1 MNAKTNYTLVGAFVL
16 VSIALMTYFVIWML
30 QPAQKQELQDYRIEF
45 GESVSGLN
53 VDSPVKYRGVTVG
66 KVRAIRISPKNV
78 EKIEVL
84 ISVLKSTPVKVDTVA
99 TLKSQGIT
107 GLSYIDLSRGS
118 EAAPPLQAAND
129 EIPVIPSAPSFF
141 VTLERSFGSVSENL
155 PELLLRIKTLLGDE
169 NQQEVTRFL
178 HHIANVAEKTD
189 NALTEERFT
198 HFDTTV
204 VRIGQLA
211 KKLDSKLPALQRL
224 MDSGDAMAKQAKT
237 SLVSLQANFASIA
250 QTFEVFNARNKN
262 GDYSIKDT
270 MGPGMAQFE
279 VTMNK
284 MEQTLI
290 LLNQM
295 LLRYGEQP
303 SGMLLEYQPPN
314 IGPGEKK

>member
-30 QPAQKQELQDYRIEF
+30 QPAQKQEIQDYRIEF

-211 KKLDSKLPALQRL
+211 KNLDGKLPAMVTENLMAWVGCIAGAAPRQHTERL
-224 MDSGDAMAKQAKT
+224 CAKQGGGAGIDG
-237 SLVSLQANFASIA
+237 LH
-250 QTFEVFNARNKN
+250 EVLHK
-262 GDYSIKDT
+262 
-270 MGPGMAQFE
+270 
-279 VTMNK
+279 
-284 MEQTLI
+284 
-290 LLNQM
+290 
-295 LLRYGEQP
+295 P
-303 SGMLLEYQPPN
+303 SKIQQQRVDM
-314 IGPGEKK
+314 

>member
-1 MNAKTNYTLVGAFVL
+1 VNAKTNYSLVGAFVL
-16 VSIALMTYFVIWML
+16 VSVALMTYFVIWML

-53 VDSPVKYRGVTVG
+53 VDSPVKFRGVTVG
-66 KVRAIRISPKNV
+66 KVRSIRINPNNV
-78 EKIEVL
+78 EKIEVR
-84 ISVLKSTPVKVDTVA
+84 ISILKSTPVKVDTVA

-118 EAAPPLQAAND
+118 DAAPPLRVRQ
-129 EIPVIPSAPSFF
+129 EQIPVIPSAPSFF

-169 NQQEVTRFL
+169 NQQEITRFL
-178 HHIANVAEKTD
+178 HHLANVAEKTD
-189 NALTEERFT
+189 KALTEERFA
-198 HFDTTV
+198 HFDAAV
-204 VRIGQLA
+204 VRVGQLA
-211 KKLDSKLPALQRL
+211 KDIDARLPALQRL
-224 MDSGDAMAKQAKT
+224 IESGDAMAQQAKI
-237 SLVSLQANFASIA
+237 SLTSLQANFASIA

-295 LLRYGEQP
+295 LLRYGTQP

-314 IGPGEKK
+314 VGPGEK

>member
-30 QPAQKQELQDYRIEF
+30 QPAQKQEIQDYRIEF